1 MNVSTSEM
9 QENLRKEAEKK
20 SFYQRNKMSI
30 NTLTLA
36 LLAGGA
42 FAAVYFTAGTTIPA
56 VVGAATKL
64 GVDLAFLES
73 MSTLAASATIAGA
86 GTAIAATAYKGLE
99 LVVNGFSAMFS
110 WMMKPS
116 TPAASSTP
124 DNINLKKEEEEEIV
138 ELNSANT
145 ISNDVKN
152 INSST
157 VALVKSLEVEA
168 QNLTKTSPVV
178 SNNSSPAVSQHSS
191 RSNSP
196 KLEMVQKDV
205 IVAPLV
211 NNSPVASNNNS
222 PAGSK
227 HSSRSNS
234 PVLQK
239 DEANEDEVVAPSSL
253 NVSA

>member
-1 MNVSTSEM
+1 MKVSTSEM

-99 LVVNGFSAMFS
+99 LVASGISAMVS

-124 DNINLKKEEEEEIV
+124 DNIKLKEEEDIV
-138 ELNSANT
+138 ELNRANT
-145 ISNDVKN
+145 LSNGVTSIS
-152 INSST
+152 SST
-157 VALVKSLEVEA
+157 VSLVKSLEVEA
-168 QNLTKTSPVV
+168 QDLTKTSPVV

-196 KLEMVQKDV
+196 KLEIVQKDV
-205 IVAPLV
+205 IVAPPV
-211 NNSPVASNNNS
+211 NNSPVASNSNS
-222 PAGSK
+222 PAGSH

-234 PVLQK
+234 PVQQ
-239 DEANEDEVVAPSSL
+239 NEEKEDVVVAPSSL